1 MRTSTIQQRFEQF
14 HLDNPW
20 VYSTLAQMIEELRA
34 KGIER
39 WGMKSL
45 WEVLRWRI
53 AIGQVR
59 VVGDADFKLNNDYT
73 SRYAR
78 LLIQNS
84 PEFATM
90 FELRELRAE

>member
-1 MRTSTIQQRFEQF
+1 MRFTIQQRFEQF

-20 VYSTLAQMIEELRA
+20 AYATLAQMIEELRA
-34 KGIER
+34 KGVER

-78 LLIQNS
+78 LLVQNN
-84 PEFATM
+84 PEWANM
-90 FELRELRAE
+90 FELRELRAR